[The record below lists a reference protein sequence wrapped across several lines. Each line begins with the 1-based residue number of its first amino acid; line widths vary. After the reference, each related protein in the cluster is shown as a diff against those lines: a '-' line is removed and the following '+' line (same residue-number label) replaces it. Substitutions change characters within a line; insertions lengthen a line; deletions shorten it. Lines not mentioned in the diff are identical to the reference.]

1 MYTLSSAQNG
11 FIGVF
16 VSATEVLR
24 YTVTSEVVYV
34 FLILLFA
41 RLSFRDLQRRLF
53 DHHDVLLEFRYLD
66 FCLLIVPTKT
76 SEVLN
81 DVREAYG
88 RAVRLPAPHCV
99 IHLDLC
105 RLKLRSLARYKLL
118 YPLGLLLYLVSKFC
132 VTLEA
137 SVELVQS
144 ARRCIEQTCPL
155 LVEKELD
162 HLLIKL
168 LVVVLDH

>member
-66 FCLLIVPTKT
+66 FWLLIVPTKT

-99 IHLDLC
+99 IHFDLC
-105 RLKLRSLARYKLL
+105 RLKLRSLARYKL
-118 YPLGLLLYLVSKFC
+118 
-132 VTLEA
+132 
-137 SVELVQS
+137 
-144 ARRCIEQTCPL
+144 
-155 LVEKELD
+155 
-162 HLLIKL
+162 
-168 LVVVLDH
+168 